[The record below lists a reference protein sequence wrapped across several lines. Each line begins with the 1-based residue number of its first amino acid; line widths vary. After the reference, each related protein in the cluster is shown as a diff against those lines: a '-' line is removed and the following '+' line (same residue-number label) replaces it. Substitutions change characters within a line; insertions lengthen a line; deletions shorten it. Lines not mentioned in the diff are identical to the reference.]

1 MQTGNIP
8 KDHWLSQ
15 QPTQPLVKGQPRRK
29 LRILRILIPL
39 VLGVFFASIVTAIG
53 LFVQLY
59 GSPLFPQVGNV
70 QAPAAK
76 NLITVTPSTQY
87 DEVIH
92 RFMNAMM
99 QKNWEVMWSLLHP
112 DARQYWQG
120 EQDFIHVEQAKF
132 GSIRFVNYSQDS
144 PKIAYSWRNPDT
156 TLIYPYAVTSS
167 ISLEVVAPE
176 SLLSAPSR
184 LALTHGLF
192 EHTLFA
198 LAQNHGLWQVLV
210 AGPADLEAPLLVPAS
225 PPARKLVVP
234 IFMYHHVSN
243 KPTRNLLDYSLTV
256 TTNDFAQQLTWLQQH
271 GYHSISE
278 TDLFDGLYY
287 GKVLPAHP
295 VMLTFDDGYEDVF
308 TDALPVL
315 LAHHDRGVFYIITG
329 MIGGSYITWD
339 QVRTLAGDGM
349 QIASHTIHHVN
360 IGQPPA
366 GTSTQSELLLSKH
379 ELETQLGQP
388 IQFFCYPVGEPFHH
402 DTILQQQLVLAD
414 LFNDGYVGATLDP
427 FSFFSAI
434 QSGQMPYQLNRIRVS
449 GGESLEAFAGI
460 LKTTLR
466 NDTAV

>member
-8 KDHWLSQ
+8 KGRRLSQ
-15 QPTQPLVKGQPRRK
+15 QPTHPLVKRQPRRK
-29 LRILRILIPL
+29 PGMRILIPL
-39 VLGVFFASIVTAIG
+39 VLGIFLASIGTAIG
-53 LFVQLY
+53 LFMQLY

-87 DEVIH
+87 DEVMH
-92 RFMNAMM
+92 HFMNAMM
-99 QKNWEVMWSLLHP
+99 QKNWKVMWSLLHP

-144 PKIAYSWRNPDT
+144 PKIVYSWRNPDT

-167 ISLEVVAPE
+167 ISLEAAAPE
-176 SLLSAPSR
+176 NLLSAPSR
-184 LALTHGLF
+184 LALTYGLF

-198 LAQNHGLWQVLV
+198 LAQNHGLWLVLV
-210 AGPADLEAPLLVPAS
+210 AGPADLEAPLLVPTS

-234 IFMYHHVSN
+234 IIMYHHVSN
-243 KPTRNLLDYSLTV
+243 KPTRNLLDYNLT
-256 TTNDFAQQLTWLQQH
+256 
-271 GYHSISE
+271 
-278 TDLFDGLYY
+278 
-287 GKVLPAHP
+287 
-295 VMLTFDDGYEDVF
+295 
-308 TDALPVL
+308 
-315 LAHHDRGVFYIITG
+315 RGVFYIITG
-329 MIGGSYITWD
+329 MIGGSYMTWN
-339 QVRTLAGDGM
+339 QIRTLAGDGM
-349 QIASHTIHHVN
+349 QIASHTTHHVN

-366 GTSTQSELLLSKH
+366 WTSTQSELLLSKH
-379 ELETQLGQP
+379 ELETRLGQP

-402 DTILQQQLVLAD
+402 DTFLQQQRVLAD

-434 QSGQMPYQLNRIRVS
+434 QNGEMPYQLNRIRVS
-449 GGESLEAFAGI
+449 GGESLEAFTGI

>member
-8 KDHWLSQ
+8 KGRRLSQ
-15 QPTQPLVKGQPRRK
+15 QPTRPLVKRQPRRK
-29 LRILRILIPL
+29 PGMRILIPL
-39 VLGVFFASIVTAIG
+39 VLGIFLASIGTAIG
-53 LFVQLY
+53 LFMQLY

-92 RFMNAMM
+92 HFMNAMM
-99 QKNWEVMWSLLHP
+99 QKNWKVMWSLLHP

-144 PKIAYSWRNPDT
+144 PKIVYSWRNPDT

-176 SLLSAPSR
+176 NLLSAPSR

-243 KPTRNLLDYSLTV
+243 KPTRNLLDYNLTV
-256 TTNDFAQQLTWLQQH
+256 TTNDFTQQLTWLQQH

-287 GKVLPAHP
+287 GKILPAHP
-295 VMLTFDDGYEDVF
+295 VMLTFDDGYEDMF

-315 LAHHDRGVFYIITG
+315 RAHHDRGVFYIITG
-329 MIGGSYITWD
+329 MIGGSHMTWN
-339 QVRTLAGDGM
+339 QIRTLAGDGM
-349 QIASHTIHHVN
+349 QIASHTVHHVN

-366 GTSTQSELLLSKH
+366 WTSTQSELLLSKH
-379 ELETQLGQP
+379 ELETRLGQP
-388 IQFFCYPVGEPFHH
+388 VQFFCYPAGEPFHH
-402 DTILQQQLVLAD
+402 DTFLQQQYVLTD

-434 QSGQMPYQLNRIRVS
+434 QNGQMPYQLNRIRVS
-449 GGESLEAFAGI
+449 GGESLEAFTGI